1 MGCLLVADFG
11 IPELSEEQIDAASL
25 AAEEAAR
32 KYVFSTVKQKQ
43 VANLDITV
51 EAEGSKPIGFTV
63 EVDLALE
70 TEVEGFDEKKLVA
83 EAVKAAFAAIESYL
97 RTLK

>member
-1 MGCLLVADFG
+1 VADFG
-11 IPELSEEQIDAASL
+11 MPELSDEQIDSVSL

-32 KYVFSTVKQKQ
+32 KYVFSIIKQKQ
-43 VANLDITV
+43 LANLDITV

-70 TEVEGFDEKKLVA
+70 TEVEGFDEKKLAA
-83 EAVKAAFAAIESYL
+83 EAVKAAFTTIESYL
-97 RTLK
+97 RKLK

>member
-1 MGCLLVADFG
+1 VADFG
-11 IPELSEEQIDAASL
+11 IPELNDDQINAVSL
-25 AAEEAAR
+25 VAEETAR
-32 KYVFSTVKQKQ
+32 EYVFSIVKQKQ

-63 EVDLALE
+63 EVDLALAPE
-70 TEVEGFDEKKLVA
+70 AENFDAKKLSA

-97 RTLK
+97 RSLK